1 MGTRYRRAGNAMKTV
16 SDNKLS
22 IVQIEYDAEK
32 VEALRFYLGDR
43 NTTLEKEMIE
53 AMDSIFK
60 KNVPA
65 QVREYINRNNAPIIK
80 PVKTE

>member
-1 MGTRYRRAGNAMKTV
+1 MKAV
-16 SDNKLS
+16 SDNKFS

>member
-1 MGTRYRRAGNAMKTV
+1 MKTV